1 MAFQTLER
9 GDFLEALERLEVL
22 EGLEKLE
29 VLEELERLEALEE
42 LERLEALEELERLE
56 ALEELERLEAQQ
68 RAMAKHGRKRNN
80 NALYA
85 RAYTHTTGVL
95 YFLLSQVSHKFYNP
109 LCNNHL
115 H

>member
-29 VLEELERLEALEE
+29 VLEE

-95 YFLLSQVSHKFYNP
+95 YFLLSQVSHKHYNP